1 MLGLLW
7 FLQRRVAKTQ
17 ARKRDAEPITVLG
30 RQGIGPKAQLVVV
43 QTDDARYVLGVT
55 EHGVSVVDRL
65 PVRAEPSVAGGASS
79 AMAQRDADAAEF
91 DRILAAAAF
100 TGALGTTGT
109 TGTTGTPGAP
119 GTTGAPALTD
129 TPGTSAHAGTSSLT
143 GTPAS
148 AIPGAS
154 TDGTALRRR
163 VRHRNDPLRGSI
175 LSPDTWRQTAEALRR
190 AR

>member
-17 ARKRDAEPITVLG
+17 SRKRDAEPITVLG
-30 RQGIGPKAQLVVV
+30 RQGLGAKAQLVVV
-43 QTDDARYVLGVT
+43 QTEDARYVLGVT

-65 PVRAEPSVAGGASS
+65 PLRPEPAAPPTGPAP
-79 AMAQRDADAAEF
+79 RDAAADAAEF
-91 DRILAAAAF
+91 ERILAAAA
-100 TGALGTTGT
+100 
-109 TGTTGTPGAP
+109 
-119 GTTGAPALTD
+119 
-129 TPGTSAHAGTSSLT
+129 LT
-143 GTPAS
+143 GTPATPAAPATS
-148 AIPGAS
+148 AAPG
-154 TDGTALRRR
+154 DGTELRRR

>member
-7 FLQRRVAKTQ
+7 FLQRRVSKTQ
-17 ARKRDAEPITVLG
+17 ARRRDAEPITVLG

-65 PVRAEPSVAGGASS
+65 PLRPAPVDGEGTGSTAEPSS
-79 AMAQRDADAAEF
+79 DDAEF
-91 DRILAAAAF
+91 DRILAAAAL
-100 TGALGTTGT
+100 TS
-109 TGTTGTPGAP
+109 P
-119 GTTGAPALTD
+119 PA
-129 TPGTSAHAGTSSLT
+129 
-143 GTPAS
+143 AS
-148 AIPGAS
+148 PS
-154 TDGTALRRR
+154 PELRRR

-175 LSPDTWRQTAEALRR
+175 LSPDTWRQTAEVLRR